1 MKDKTKVRS
10 RVIVTNVTEQEFH
23 EIIKAAGKMDLS
35 FSSFLR
41 EAALILARQKLH
53 N

>member
-1 MKDKTKVRS
+1 MKDKSKVRS

-23 EIIKAAGKMDLS
+23 EIMKAAAKKDMS

-41 EAALILARQKLH
+41 AAAILLVEKELK

>member
-23 EIIKAAGKMDLS
+23 EIIRAASKMDMS

-41 EAALILARQKLH
+41 KAALLLAEKEL
-53 N
+53 NN